1 MPSSAP
7 LTPSYLLSYT
17 ASQSPIT
24 DTASAFFLDAQ
35 FHDQQERGSAG
46 PSRRRRRDDK
56 HIRRPAN
63 PFILFASDYR
73 KRVENRNR
81 DNRELSREAGT
92 LWRVMPEPEKNEWM
106 ERANEVKEKHA
117 EQYPEYRYQPRRREV
132 VRLPS
137 CSDVPQDDS
146 SVFFFPPT
154 SPPSQKSSTGSRRS
168 PRKKNAVNA
177 DHSAKSSTD
186 RPPLPQQFE
195 HENQR
200 HASEPAG
207 ALNAYEDDY
216 GDDFIESLRKSLFES
231 TSVAGQYSGTS
242 QRPVNSPE
250 DSSSHLRLPQLM
262 SDPEQV
268 PAPRIDFGSRFPA
281 DSTTYTL
288 FGQQFGSETR
298 NKNKMDHQ
306 SSTSDLETTPFFN
319 LFGLPIQVDQCDAS
333 TSNFDPSFNSFFNDS
348 GSSYGR

>member
-7 LTPSYLLSYT
+7 LAPNYFLPYI
-17 ASQSPIT
+17 ASQSPAT
-24 DTASAFFLDAQ
+24 DTASTFFLDAQ
-35 FHDQQERGSAG
+35 FDDQQEPSSAG
-46 PSRRRRRDDK
+46 PSRRRKRDDK

-73 KRVENRNR
+73 KKKENRNR
-81 DNRELSREAGT
+81 DNRELSREAGV
-92 LWRVMPEPEKNEWM
+92 LWRLMPEPQKNEWM

-146 SVFFFPPT
+146 SVFFFPPI
-154 SPPSQKSSTGSRRS
+154 SPPSQKSSTGSKRS
-168 PRKKNAVNA
+168 PRKKAAVNA
-177 DHSAKSSTD
+177 NHSAKSSAD

-195 HENQR
+195 HETQR
-200 HASEPAG
+200 HATEPAG
-207 ALNAYEDDY
+207 TTSAYEDDY
-216 GDDFIESLRKSLFES
+216 GDDFVESLRRSLFET
-231 TSVAGQYSGTS
+231 TSVAGHYSGTS
-242 QRPVNSPE
+242 QQPADSPG
-250 DSSSHLRLPQLM
+250 DGSSHLCLPQLT

-281 DSTTYTL
+281 NSTTYTL

-298 NKNKMDHQ
+298 NKNKMDPQ
-306 SSTSDLETTPFFN
+306 SSTSEVETAPFFN
-319 LFGLPIQVDQCDAS
+319 IFGLPIQVDQCDTP
-333 TSNFDPSFNSFFNDS
+333 TSSFDPGFNSFFNDS
-348 GSSYGR
+348 GSPYRR